1 MGNPDTVAQQPTV
14 LVVDDDR
21 ETADAYAESLTE
33 TYTVR
38 TAYSGAEAIDRIDE
52 DVDVVLLDRKMPG
65 LSGDDVL
72 DRIREQGL
80 DCRVV
85 MVTAVEPDGDIL
97 DLPFDEYLV
106 KPVSHE
112 QIRDAVKR
120 MLVRMSCDE
129 QIQELVAIASKMA
142 TLESKM
148 TLEELE
154 SSAAYASL
162 EAKFAELKDG
172 GADLDECE
180 GDIYSEFTTE
190 KIRTLFN

>member
-1 MGNPDTVAQQPTV
+1 MGDPDTAVQQPTV

-21 ETADAYAESLTE
+21 ETADAYAESLSE

-38 TAYSGAEAIDRIDE
+38 TAYSGAEAVDWIDE
-52 DVDVVLLDRKMPG
+52 DVAVVLLDRKMPG

-72 DRIREQGL
+72 DRVREQGL
-80 DCRVV
+80 ECRVV
-85 MVTAVEPDGDIL
+85 MVTAVEPDRDIL
-97 DLPFDEYLV
+97 DLPFDDYLV
-106 KPVSHE
+106 KPVSHD
-112 QIRDAVKR
+112 QIRDAVER

-129 QIQELVAIASKMA
+129 QIRELVAVASKMA

-162 EAKFAELKDG
+162 EAEFAELKDG
-172 GADLDECE
+172 GADLAECE
-180 GDIYSEFTTE
+180 GDIYAEFTTE